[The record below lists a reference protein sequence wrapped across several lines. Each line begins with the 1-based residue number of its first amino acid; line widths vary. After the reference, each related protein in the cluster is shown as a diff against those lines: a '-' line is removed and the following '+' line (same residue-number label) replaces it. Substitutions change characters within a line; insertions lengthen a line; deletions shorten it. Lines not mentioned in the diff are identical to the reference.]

1 MHNYF
6 MKMKA
11 DNSDF
16 FFALDLDDE
25 GRLRNVFWVDA
36 RSRAAC
42 KEFGD
47 VVTFDTTYLVNR
59 HDMPFALFV
68 GVNHHGQSVLL
79 GCGLISHEDTESF
92 SGLFKTWKTCMWDCA
107 PKAII
112 TDQCMAMKNAIEDI
126 FPNTRHRWCIWHIM
140 KKIPEK
146 LNGCNAYENIS
157 WCMRRAVYASL
168 TIKQFEDAWDVFIK
182 KYELQ
187 SNTWLEGL
195 YLERKRWVPAYLNDV
210 FWAGMSSTQRSENI
224 NAYFDGY
231 VHSKT
236 ILKQFVGQ
244 YENALGNKVESEN
257 QADAKSWNT
266 FIPLMTED
274 ELEKQ
279 FQSVYTH
286 AKVKEFQKQIF
297 DKIHCFCDKPAKVDD
312 IGSEHEI
319 NEWVTYGEGEEKKRI
334 QMAFTVN
341 FNAETNET
349 HCNCRLFESRGM
361 VCKHQLFVWHQKG
374 IERVSD
380 KYVLRRW
387 CKNVKRIHT
396 KVRICY
402 DKSSTSIEARRHD
415 NMCNI
420 FNEVADLAEES
431 QEKYDMVMKRV
442 HELKRELME
451 ASVDCESNVVSLGDD
466 TGIRKSSFSLGDGV
480 IPPKQ
485 STSILDPEGLR
496 RKGRPP
502 CKRKISA
509 VEKVVTKKRQIS
521 KKPLSNEKSNEV
533 EEIAVSHHIGTQ
545 ESIVNVNGHPSY
557 MGHSMWPNMMPH
569 PMRPNMAQ
577 GGSIFPF
584 SPTLCPTGTSLNQF
598 MPSFP
603 SSQSLLNGQVWM
615 GQSIIAGSEGW
626 GGGQSGILEAQG
638 QYWGGPQ
645 PSMLESQW
653 QGCGGQQSYM
663 QMMNAPDNVEE

>member
-1 MHNYF
+1 M
-6 MKMKA
+6 
-11 DNSDF
+11 
-16 FFALDLDDE
+16 DLDDE
-25 GRLRNVFWVDA
+25 GRLRNVFCADA

-59 HDMPFALFV
+59 HDMPFAPFV

-79 GCGLISHEDTESF
+79 GCGLISHEDTKSF
-92 SGLFKTWKTCMWDCA
+92 SWLFQTWKTCMWGCA

-146 LNGCNAYENIS
+146 LNGYNAYESIS

-168 TIKQFEDAWDVFIK
+168 TIEDAWNVFIK
-182 KYELQ
+182 KYEIQ

-195 YLERKRWVPAYLNDV
+195 YLERKRWVPTYLNDV

-236 ILKQFVGQ
+236 TLKQFVGQ

-257 QADAKSWNT
+257 QADVKNWNT

-279 FQSVYTH
+279 FQRVYTH
-286 AKVKEFQKQIF
+286 AKVKEFQKQFF
-297 DKIHCFCDKPAKVDD
+297 DKIHCFCDKPAKVD
-312 IGSEHEI
+312 
-319 NEWVTYGEGEEKKRI
+319 
-334 QMAFTVN
+334 
-341 FNAETNET
+341 
-349 HCNCRLFESRGM
+349 
-361 VCKHQLFVWHQKG
+361 
-374 IERVSD
+374 
-380 KYVLRRW
+380 
-387 CKNVKRIHT
+387 
-396 KVRICY
+396 
-402 DKSSTSIEARRHD
+402 
-415 NMCNI
+415 
-420 FNEVADLAEES
+420 VADLAEES

-451 ASVDCESNVVSLGDD
+451 ASVVCESNVVSLGDD
-466 TGIRKSSFSLGDGV
+466 TGTRKSSFSLGDGV

-485 STSILDPEGLR
+485 STNILDPEGLR
-496 RKGRPP
+496 RKERPP
-502 CKRKISA
+502 CKRKIGA
-509 VEKVVTKKRQIS
+509 VEKAVKKKRQTF
-521 KKPLSNEKSNEV
+521 KKPLSNEKSKEV
-533 EEIAVSHHIGTQ
+533 DEVAVSHHIGTQ

-557 MGHSMWPNMMPH
+557 MGHSMWPNMMMPH
-569 PMRPNMAQ
+569 PMQPNMAQ

-584 SPTLCPTGTSLNQF
+584 FGKKLEPIYAFFSKFTKLIKWSSLE
-598 MPSFP
+598 
-603 SSQSLLNGQVWM
+603 G
-615 GQSIIAGSEGW
+615 SIN
-626 GGGQSGILEAQG
+626 
-638 QYWGGPQ
+638 Y
-645 PSMLESQW
+645 
-653 QGCGGQQSYM
+653 CK
-663 QMMNAPDNVEE
+663 

>member
-1 MHNYF
+1 MNRVQEKARYLRSNRVLDEHVKRKLELNDKVGINLNQTYTSLQIEAGGPGKLPYIQKDCRNHVDKVRRSLLVEGDAQVMHNYF

-16 FFALDLDDE
+16 FFAMDLDDE
-25 GRLRNVFWVDA
+25 
-36 RSRAAC
+36 
-42 KEFGD
+42 
-47 VVTFDTTYLVNR
+47 
-59 HDMPFALFV
+59 
-68 GVNHHGQSVLL
+68 GVNHHGQSILL
-79 GCGLISHEDTESF
+79 GCALISHEDMESF
-92 SGLFKTWKTCMWDCA
+92 SWLFKTWKICMWDCA

-126 FPNTRHRWCIWHIM
+126 FPNTQHQWYIWHIM

-195 YLERKRWVPAYLNDV
+195 NLERKRWVPAYLNDV

-236 ILKQFVGQ
+236 TLKQFVGQ
-244 YENALGNKVESEN
+244 YENALGN
-257 QADAKSWNT
+257 
-266 FIPLMTED
+266 
-274 ELEKQ
+274 
-279 FQSVYTH
+279 
-286 AKVKEFQKQIF
+286 
-297 DKIHCFCDKPAKVDD
+297 KPAKVDD

-319 NEWVTYGEGEEKKRI
+319 NEWVTYGKGEEKKRI
-334 QMAFTVN
+334 QVAFTVN

-349 HCNCRLFESRGM
+349 HCNYRLFESRGM
-361 VCKHQLFVWHQKG
+361 VCKHQLFMWHQKG
-374 IERVSD
+374 IERVPD
-380 KYVLRRW
+380 KYVLRRL
-387 CKNVKRIHT
+387 CKNVKMVHT

-420 FNEVADLAEES
+420 FNEVADLVEES

-451 ASVDCESNVVSLGDD
+451 ASVVCESNVVSLGDD
-466 TGIRKSSFSLGDGV
+466 TGTRKSSFSLGDGV

-485 STSILDPEGLR
+485 STNTLDPEGLR
-496 RKGRPP
+496 RKGRPL
-502 CKRKISA
+502 CKRKIGA
-509 VEKVVTKKRQIS
+509 VEKAVTKKRQTS
-521 KKPLSNEKSNEV
+521 KKPLSNEKSKEV

-545 ESIVNVNGHPSY
+545 ESIVNVNPPKLHGTLIVAKHDTPSHATKY
-557 MGHSMWPNMMPH
+557 GTMRKHFPIFPNFVPH
-569 PMRPNMAQ
+569 RNKFEPIYAFFSKFTKLIKWSSLD
-577 GGSIFPF
+577 GSI
-584 SPTLCPTGTSLNQF
+584 N
-598 MPSFP
+598 
-603 SSQSLLNGQVWM
+603 
-615 GQSIIAGSEGW
+615 
-626 GGGQSGILEAQG
+626 
-638 QYWGGPQ
+638 Y
-645 PSMLESQW
+645 
-653 QGCGGQQSYM
+653 CG
-663 QMMNAPDNVEE
+663 